1 MLYKLAKQNTL
12 LKDIAKMFPFLKN
25 IAIKILN

>member
-1 MLYKLAKQNTL
+1 MLYKLTKQNTL
-12 LKDIAKMFPFLKN
+12 LKDIAKNVSFQKH